1 MSKGDNRLKVLYII
15 DELKN
20 KSDDN
25 HYIKTSELI
34 AALNEKDLN
43 ADRKSVY
50 SYVESLMDYG
60 MNIEKSKLG
69 YKLLSRDFELAE
81 LKMLVDAL
89 SASRFIPA
97 KKTQDIIKKLESM
110 TSEYNRTQLN
120 RQVYIENAV
129 KSDNWSVIYSIDAI
143 HNAISTNKQI
153 SFNYL
158 NTVLDFCSEEKI
170 QRVYRTDEKG
180 EPKIYRQS
188 PYALLWKN
196 ENYYMLSFDSDLC
209 RKKTFRVDRMV
220 NVDILKAKREGAKYF
235 LKFDTAKY
243 ANTAFSMFGGENADI
258 VLRVKNDLA
267 GVIIDRF
274 GNDIGIYKDDNE
286 HFLCTVNIQKSKM
299 FFSWISGFGDG
310 IELKSPRSI
319 RKEYTD
325 YLRSLLDIY
334 KNDE

>member
-180 EPKIYRQS
+180 EPKI
-188 PYALLWKN
+188 
-196 ENYYMLSFDSDLC
+196 
-209 RKKTFRVDRMV
+209 
-220 NVDILKAKREGAKYF
+220 
-235 LKFDTAKY
+235 
-243 ANTAFSMFGGENADI
+243 
-258 VLRVKNDLA
+258 
-267 GVIIDRF
+267 
-274 GNDIGIYKDDNE
+274 
-286 HFLCTVNIQKSKM
+286 
-299 FFSWISGFGDG
+299 
-310 IELKSPRSI
+310 
-319 RKEYTD
+319 
-325 YLRSLLDIY
+325 
-334 KNDE
+334 

>member
-120 RQVYIENAV
+120 RYILKMRSKATIGQ
-129 KSDNWSVIYSIDAI
+129 SY
-143 HNAISTNKQI
+143 
-153 SFNYL
+153 
-158 NTVLDFCSEEKI
+158 TVLTQYIMQFPQINKF
-170 QRVYRTDEKG
+170 
-180 EPKIYRQS
+180 
-188 PYALLWKN
+188 
-196 ENYYMLSFDSDLC
+196 LS
-209 RKKTFRVDRMV
+209 
-220 NVDILKAKREGAKYF
+220 
-235 LKFDTAKY
+235 
-243 ANTAFSMFGGENADI
+243 
-258 VLRVKNDLA
+258 
-267 GVIIDRF
+267 II
-274 GNDIGIYKDDNE
+274 
-286 HFLCTVNIQKSKM
+286 
-299 FFSWISGFGDG
+299 
-310 IELKSPRSI
+310 
-319 RKEYTD
+319 
-325 YLRSLLDIY
+325 
-334 KNDE
+334 